1 MKRATRG
8 RSFSVEHRAVRTIK
22 LRNCV
27 HRELNRNDTHLAWQF
42 IIKKEIVRSKYHS
55 PISLINF
62 LIRELQLLTFSI
74 SSIPST
80 EMIIN

>member
-42 IIKKEIVRSKYHS
+42 IIKKEIVRSKYHF
-55 PISLINF
+55 PIFLINF
-62 LIRELQLLTFSI
+62 LIVRHPATSYVLHIIHTFY
-74 SSIPST
+74 
-80 EMIIN
+80 

>member
-42 IIKKEIVRSKYHS
+42 IIKKEIVRSKYH

-62 LIRELQLLTFSI
+62 LIVRHPGTSTSYVLHIIHTFY
-74 SSIPST
+74 
-80 EMIIN
+80 

>member
-8 RSFSVEHRAVRTIK
+8 RSFSVEHRTIK

-62 LIRELQLLTFSI
+62 LIVRHPATSYVLHIIHTFY
-74 SSIPST
+74 
-80 EMIIN
+80 

>member
-8 RSFSVEHRAVRTIK
+8 RSFSVEHRTIK

-62 LIRELQLLTFSI
+62 LIVRHPGTSYILHIIHTFY
-74 SSIPST
+74 
-80 EMIIN
+80 

>member
-62 LIRELQLLTFSI
+62 LTIVRHPGTSYVLHIIHTFY
-74 SSIPST
+74 
-80 EMIIN
+80 